1 VGDTGTYYQGGSLEA
16 HEYIHTIQQNLFSPA
31 GSRNIPM
38 VRSQNVPR
46 WLSEG
51 SAEWSQI
58 ASVFNSDYTTY
69 MRERFIGFSFGDYY
83 SNPSNYSVEWLK
95 EFFDVTPGKIRDKYD
110 GSNYQIGFL
119 ASEILVSLKGPNGLM
134 NLFKLMG
141 EGQSFESAF
150 KSEYGISWLEAIP
163 YMAEAISSQL
173 QMKIT
178 S

>member
-1 VGDTGTYYQGGSLEA
+1 
-16 HEYIHTIQQNLFSPA
+16 
-31 GSRNIPM
+31 M

-58 ASVFNSDYTTY
+58 ASVFNSDYRTY
-69 MRERFIGFSFGDYY
+69 MRERLVGFSFGDYY

-95 EFFDVTPGKIRDKYD
+95 EFFDVTPGKNRSKYA
-110 GSNYQIGFL
+110 GSDYQIGFL
-119 ASEILVSLKGPNGLM
+119 ASEVLVSLKGPNTLM

-150 KSEYGISWLEAIP
+150 KSEYGKSWLEAIP
-163 YMAEAISSQL
+163 YMAEAISGQL
-173 QMKIT
+173 QKKIT